1 MPRKKAKPS
10 IQAVVASLGLSA
22 LFLFLGVMAVD
33 TLDIS
38 ILTRKLIW
46 PLLRLMGFICVGLA
60 VGQIIEATGWTRF
73 LAALAMPAFRFGHL
87 GRQCSAA
94 FTTAFFSGVAANAM
108 LLEFYKEGKISRQQL
123 FLSNF
128 TNQLPGFFLHLP
140 TTFFIV
146 IPLTKWAGALYFI
159 IVFLATLLRT
169 SIFFVY
175 GHLRLPPPQVDE
187 GDVPAAINAAA
198 GERKK
203 PAAIIETIK
212 ARLPLRIVNI
222 AIYVIPI
229 YIMVF
234 ILNNM
239 GLFDMARNW
248 LAGYVTTSFLPI
260 ESLSLVVLSFT
271 AEFTSGFAAAGA
283 LMDAGMLTIK
293 QTVIALLLGNIIAFP
308 IRALRHQLPHYMG
321 IYSPKMG
328 IQLLLM
334 GQGFRILSLIVVGV
348 VYYLIA

>member
-175 GHLRLPPPQVDE
+175 GNLRLPPPQVDE

-203 PAAIIETIK
+203 PAAIIKTIK
-212 ARLPLRIVNI
+212 ARLPLRIANI

-328 IQLLLM
+328 IQLLLI
-334 GQGFRILSLIVVGV
+334 GQGFRIASLILAGV
-348 VYYLIA
+348 LFYFIV